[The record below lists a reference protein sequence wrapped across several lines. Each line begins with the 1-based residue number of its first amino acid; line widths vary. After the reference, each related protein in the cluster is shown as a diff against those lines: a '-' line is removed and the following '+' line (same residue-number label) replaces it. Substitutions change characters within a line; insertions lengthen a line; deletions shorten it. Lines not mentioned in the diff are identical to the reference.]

1 MTKEKIDQITID
13 IKNNVMRN
21 GDIVYELNEETLILL
36 DYIAS
41 LHNLLYEEVTGE
53 RYDYM
58 FHWTN
63 KIGYNGID
71 DDIFDDD
78 YDGKEE

>member
-1 MTKEKIDQITID
+1 MNKEKLDRITND

-21 GDIVYELNEETLILL
+21 GDIVLELMNSGNLILL

-63 KIGYNGID
+63 KIGYNEIED
-71 DDIFDDD
+71 NIFDD
-78 YDGKEE
+78 EEE

>member
-1 MTKEKIDQITID
+1 MNKEKLDIITKD

-21 GDIVYELNEETLILL
+21 SDIVYELNGETLILL

-41 LHNLLYEEVTGE
+41 LHNLLYEEVTGK
-53 RYDYM
+53 RYNYM

-63 KIGYNGID
+63 KIGYNGIE

-78 YDGKEE
+78 EEE

>member
-1 MTKEKIDQITID
+1 MNKEKLDIITKD

-21 GDIVYELNEETLILL
+21 SDIVYNLNAETLILL

-63 KIGYNGID
+63 KIGYNGIE

-78 YDGKEE
+78 EEE

>member
-1 MTKEKIDQITID
+1 MNKEKLDRITLD
-13 IKNNVMRN
+13 IKNNVMIN
-21 GDIVYELNEETLILL
+21 SDIVYQLNAETLILL

-63 KIGYNGID
+63 KIGYNGIE

-78 YDGKEE
+78 EEE

>member
-1 MTKEKIDQITID
+1 MNKEKLDRITID
-13 IKNNVMRN
+13 IKNNIMRN
-21 GDIVYELNEETLILL
+21 GDIVYGLNEETLILL

-53 RYDYM
+53 SYDYM

-78 YDGKEE
+78 YAGKEE

>member
-1 MTKEKIDQITID
+1 MNKEKLDRITKD

-21 GDIVYELNEETLILL
+21 SDIVYKLNEETLILL

-53 RYDYM
+53 RYNYM

-63 KIGYNGID
+63 KIGYNGIE
-71 DDIFDDD
+71 DDIFD
-78 YDGKEE
+78 YDKEEK

>member
-1 MTKEKIDQITID
+1 MTKEKLDQITID